1 MTSKQRKFVDEVLAG
16 CSYTEA
22 YRRAYPGSS
31 NWTKGALEQEA
42 SRSAAKPNI
51 KAAIEQGRAEARAAA
66 SLSREDILTALGKIV
81 KRTGKDVNA
90 PANAVVAA
98 SMQASRML
106 GCDAPTKI
114 EMKVEG
120 SLLHR
125 IRKTSVK

>member
-16 CSYTEA
+16 CSHSEA
-22 YRRAYPGSS
+22 LRRAYPTSVKWS
-31 NWTKGALEQEA
+31 LDAVKAEA
-42 SRSAAKPNI
+42 WKIANSPKV
-51 KAAIEQGRAEARAAA
+51 KEAIEQGRAEARAAA

-125 IRKTSVK
+125 IRKATR